1 MVVTSCITTGDW
13 HEEIGS
19 KGAGRGSRGKYKYVM
34 SIVKL
39 QQNKRTKHDFT
50 SRMKMSFLIF
60 NLRSVGRHKT

>member
-19 KGAGRGSRGKYKYVM
+19 KGAGRGGKYKYVM

-39 QQNKRTKHDFT
+39 QQNKRTKHDIT

-60 NLRSVGRHKT
+60 NLRSVGRHKTT